1 MRVKAAGRRR
11 NGGNMRKNRKNNVRK
26 ERIIMIASSAFVLA
40 ALTMTGV
47 YMKDKS
53 NKVKDDGYSIDF
65 SALEDNVDDKYQEIA
80 QNDAAQN
87 NIQQDVQLEDNQDT
101 SLAQN
106 PVTEDDLDYAPLEAG
121 SNLVT
126 IPGVTDQ
133 EQLGENAG
141 IGEQANAGEVSGEE
155 DKSAQED
162 GQDEDAASEKV
173 TVSKALHFSE
183 ENGLARPAAGEILM
197 HYSMDSSIYFA
208 TLDQYK
214 YNPAVMITA
223 AEGDTVTV
231 CADAKVVSVFE
242 NEEIGKA
249 VTLDLGDG
257 YQATYGQLKD
267 IQVSE
272 GSYVDRGEILGYAAA
287 PTKYYSVEG
296 GNVYFQLTRDEVPV
310 NPENLFQ

>member
-1 MRVKAAGRRR
+1 
-11 NGGNMRKNRKNNVRK
+11 
-26 ERIIMIASSAFVLA
+26 MIASSAFVLA

-47 YMKDKS
+47 YMKDKA

-65 SALEDNVDDKYQEIA
+65 SALEDSADNKYQEIA
-80 QNDAAQN
+80 QNDTTLN
-87 NIQQDVQLEDNQDT
+87 GSKTEIDNGEGS

-133 EQLGENAG
+133 EPLGDTDG
-141 IGEQANAGEVSGEE
+141 VGEKNDDAAE
-155 DKSAQED
+155 AQEESAA
-162 GQDEDAASEKV
+162 DEEAASEKV

-231 CADAKVVSVFE
+231 CADAKVLSVFE
-242 NEEIGKA
+242 NEEIGNA
-249 VTLDLGDG
+249 VILDLGDG

-267 IQVSE
+267 VQVTE
-272 GSYVDRGEILGYAAA
+272 GSYVNRGDVLGYAAS
-287 PTKYYSVEG
+287 PTKYYSLEG
-296 GNVYFQLTRDEVPV
+296 GNVYFELTNNGTPV
-310 NPENLFQ
+310 NPENLFR